1 MRLTIRHT
9 TRYVFAEPVAHGVQ
23 RLRLTPKETQGQ
35 RIVDWTMELTGAR
48 EELAYDDQN
57 HNHVTL
63 VSVLP
68 GASEVVI
75 SCRGT
80 VETEDHAGVIGRHA
94 GHMPLWAFLS
104 HTPLTKPGP
113 RLRQLVNGLD
123 KSGSSVEML
132 HRLSAAVLAA
142 VEYETGVTH
151 VETTAEEAL
160 AHGRGVCQDHAHV
173 FIAAARMLDV
183 PARYVSGYLMMNDR
197 VHQEAT
203 HAWAEAFVEGLGWVG
218 FDISNQISPD
228 PRYVRV
234 ATGRDYR
241 DAAPIVGISFG
252 AMSEDLHVDLAIEQQ
267 MVEQ

>member
-35 RIVDWTMELTGAR
+35 RILDWTMELTGAR

-142 VEYETGVTH
+142 VEAETGVTH
-151 VETTAEEAL
+151 VETTAEDPWSTGGA
-160 AHGRGVCQDHAHV
+160 C
-173 FIAAARMLDV
+173 ARTMPMPSSV
-183 PARYVSGYLMMNDR
+183 RPAC
-197 VHQEAT
+197 
-203 HAWAEAFVEGLGWVG
+203 WAC
-218 FDISNQISPD
+218 
-228 PRYVRV
+228 PR
-234 ATGRDYR
+234 
-241 DAAPIVGISFG
+241 
-252 AMSEDLHVDLAIEQQ
+252 AMSRAT
-267 MVEQ
+267 